1 LIQLVVN
8 GQTYNYPENRDSP
21 SWGEEATAWAEAV
34 TDVLNN
40 FVGDGDIIPTVASI
54 SNNQSAA
61 TNVAGL
67 FFNTASVRGAIV
79 EYTIYRNTTGIGAT
93 ELVETGSM
101 CLGYKSVAGTWTLSI
116 LGGGGAGV
124 TFSVLN
130 TGQVQYTSTDIT
142 GSSYSGTIKFR
153 ARALTQ

>member
-1 LIQLVVN
+1 MIQLVVN

-40 FVGDGDIIPTVASI
+40 FVGDGDIIPTVATI
-54 SNNQSAA
+54 SNNQSSA
-61 TNVAGL
+61 TNIAGL

-93 ELVETGSM
+93 ELIETGSM
-101 CLGYKSVAGTWTLSI
+101 YLGYKSVAGTWTLSI
-116 LGGGGAGV
+116 LGTGGAGV

-130 TGQVQYTSTDIT
+130 TGQVQYTSTNIT